1 MTPPIPTLSWLFA
14 SPPDRR
20 LLPSGRFA
28 GATPWLIGIMMFV
41 MMIVAATGLA
51 LAGGARLVREGIA
64 HRYSIQIADGRSSE
78 ARAAAAARAA
88 PGVIRAVPVP
98 EAELR
103 ETLEQW
109 LGPVAAGEGA
119 DLPLP
124 ALIDV
129 ELAPGADPATVAAA
143 VKRAVPSAQ
152 FIADQ
157 SRLAPMLTTLTAL
170 TLIAGLLVALIA
182 LATAAAVVLAT
193 RGALDTHRSTIEVMH
208 GIGATDL
215 QVTRLFQRK
224 IAIDA
229 LVGGTAGAVV
239 AALVLL
245 LVAGGEFDALGDWT
259 NGSLL
264 RGIDL
269 LVLAS
274 LPLLAAILA
283 TLVARTT
290 VLAALR
296 AQL

>member
-1 MTPPIPTLSWLFA
+1 MMMAWLFA
-14 SPPDRR
+14 SPADRR

-41 MMIVAATGLA
+41 MMVVAATGLG
-51 LAGGARLVREGIA
+51 LAGGARLVREGVA
-64 HRYSIQIADGRSSE
+64 HRYSIQIADGRASE
-78 ARAAAAARAA
+78 SRAVAAARGI
-88 PGVIRAVPVP
+88 PGVTRVAPVP

-103 ETLEQW
+103 ATLEQW

-129 ELAPGADPATVAAA
+129 ELAPGTDSNIVAAA
-143 VKRAVPSAQ
+143 IKRAVPSAQ

-157 SRLAPMLTTLTAL
+157 ARLAPMLGTLNALTAIAA
-170 TLIAGLLVALIA
+170 LIVLLIA

-193 RGALDTHRSTIEVMH
+193 RGALDTHRGTIDVLH

-224 IAIDA
+224 IALDA
-229 LVGGTAGAVV
+229 LIGGTAGGCV
-239 AALVLL
+239 AAVVLL
-245 LVAGGEFDALGDWT
+245 LVASGGLGAVGDWT
-259 NGSLL
+259 EGSLL
-264 RGIDL
+264 RWSD
-269 LVLAS
+269 LVLLAT

-283 TLVARTT
+283 TAVARST

>member
-1 MTPPIPTLSWLFA
+1 MTLDWLVA
-14 SPPDRR
+14 SPADRR
-20 LLPSGRFA
+20 LLPGGRFA

-41 MMIVAATGLA
+41 MVVVAATGLA
-51 LAGGARLVREGIA
+51 LAGGARLVSEGVA
-64 HRYSIQIADGRSSE
+64 HRYSIQIADGRASE
-78 ARAAAAARAA
+78 TRAVAAARSV
-88 PGVIRAVPVP
+88 PGVVRAQAVP

-103 ETLEQW
+103 ATLEQW

-129 ELAPGADPATVAAA
+129 ELAPGADPATVASA
-143 VKRAVPSAQ
+143 VKRAVPSAL

-157 SRLAPMLTTLTAL
+157 ARLAPMLGTLNAL
-170 TLIAGLLVALIA
+170 TLIAGLIVLLIA

-193 RGALDTHRSTIEVMH
+193 RGALDTHRGTIDVLH

-224 IAIDA
+224 IALDA
-229 LVGGTAGAVV
+229 LIGGISGALV
-239 AALVLL
+239 AAVVLL
-245 LVAGGEFDALGDWT
+245 LVAGGGLGAVGDWT
-259 NGSLL
+259 EGSLL
-264 RGIDL
+264 RWSDFVI
-269 LVLAS
+269 LAT

-283 TLVARTT
+283 TVVARST

>member
-1 MTPPIPTLSWLFA
+1 MMLDWLFA

-51 LAGGARLVREGIA
+51 LAGGARMVREGVA

-78 ARAAAAARAA
+78 ARAVAAVRTA
-88 PGVIRAVPVP
+88 PGVVRVVAVP

-103 ETLEQW
+103 DTLEQW

-124 ALIDV
+124 SLIDV
-129 ELAPGADPATVAAA
+129 ELAPGADPAAVGAA
-143 VKRAVPSAQ
+143 VRRAVPSAQ

-157 SRLAPMLTTLTAL
+157 SRLAPMLGTLTAL
-170 TLIAGLLVALIA
+170 TVVAALLVGLIA

-193 RGALDTHRSTIEVMH
+193 RGALDTHRGTIEVMH

-229 LVGGTAGAVV
+229 LIGGIAGAVV
-239 AALVLL
+239 AAVVLL
-245 LVAGGEFDALGDWT
+245 LVAGGGFGALGDWT

-264 RGIDL
+264 RPLD
-269 LVLAS
+269 LVLLAT

-283 TLVARTT
+283 TVVARTT

>member
-1 MTPPIPTLSWLFA
+1 MRPLPALSWLLA

-51 LAGGARLVREGIA
+51 LAGGARLGRDGVA
-64 HRYSIQIADGRSSE
+64 NRYSVQIADGRASE
-78 ARAAAAARAA
+78 GRALAAARAA
-88 PGVIRAVPVP
+88 PGVARATAVS

-103 ETLEQW
+103 ATLEQW

-124 ALIDV
+124 ALIELD
-129 ELAPGADPATVAAA
+129 LAPGADPAPVAAA
-143 VKRAVPSAQ
+143 VRRAVPSAQ
-152 FIADQ
+152 FVADQ
-157 SRLAPMLTTLTAL
+157 ARLAPMLGTLTAL
-170 TLIAGLLVALIA
+170 TVVAGLLVALIA

-193 RGALDTHRSTIEVMH
+193 RSALETHRGTIEVLH

-229 LVGGTAGAVV
+229 LIGGFAGGAV

-245 LVAGGEFDALGDWT
+245 LVAGGGFGALGDWT

-264 RGIDL
+264 GAGDL
-269 LVLAS
+269 LLLAA

-283 TLVARTT
+283 TVVARAT

>member
-1 MTPPIPTLSWLFA
+1 MMLDWLFA

-51 LAGGARLVREGIA
+51 LAGGARMVRDGVA
-64 HRYSIQIADGRSSE
+64 HRYSVQIADGRLSE
-78 ARAAAAARAA
+78 GRAIAAVRTA
-88 PGVIRAVPVP
+88 PGVVRAVAVS
-98 EAELR
+98 EADLR

-109 LGPVAAGEGA
+109 LGPVAAGEGS

-129 ELAPGADPATVAAA
+129 ELAPGADPALVGAA
-143 VKRAVPSAQ
+143 VKRAVPSAL

-157 SRLAPMLTTLTAL
+157 SRLAPMLGTLNAL
-170 TLIAGLLVALIA
+170 TLVAVLLVALIA

-193 RGALDTHRSTIEVMH
+193 RGALDTHRGTIEVMH

-229 LVGGTAGAVV
+229 LIGGSAGAVV
-239 AALVLL
+239 AAIVLL
-245 LVAGGEFDALGDWT
+245 LIAGGGFGALGDWT

-264 RGIDL
+264 RPVDL
-269 LVLAS
+269 LMLAS
-274 LPLLAAILA
+274 LPLFAAILA

>member
-1 MTPPIPTLSWLFA
+1 MLDWLPLRWLFA

-20 LLPSGRFA
+20 LLPGGRFA

-51 LAGGARLVREGIA
+51 LAGGARLVRDGVA
-64 HRYSIQIADGRSSE
+64 HRYSIQIADGRAQE
-78 ARAAAAARAA
+78 ARATAAARSA
-88 PGVIRAVPVP
+88 PGVVTAQPVP

-103 ETLEQW
+103 RTLEQW

-124 ALIDV
+124 ALIEV
-129 ELAPGADPATVAAA
+129 ELAPGADPAAVAAA
-143 VKRAVPSAQ
+143 VARAVPSAQ
-152 FIADQ
+152 FVADQ
-157 SRLAPMLTTLTAL
+157 ARLSPMLGTLTAL
-170 TLIAGLLVALIA
+170 MIVAGALVALIA

-193 RGALDTHRSTIEVMH
+193 RSALDTHRATIEVMH

-224 IAIDA
+224 IALDA
-229 LVGGTAGAVV
+229 LIGGTAGALL
-239 AALVLL
+239 AALVLI
-245 LVAGGEFDALGDWT
+245 LVASGGIGALGDWT
-259 NGSLL
+259 NGSVL
-264 RGIDL
+264 RWFDL
-269 LVLAS
+269 IMLAS
-274 LPLLAAILA
+274 LPLFAAILA
-283 TLVARTT
+283 TLVARAT

>member
-1 MTPPIPTLSWLFA
+1 MMMAWLFA
-14 SPPDRR
+14 SPADRR

-28 GATPWLIGIMMFV
+28 GATPWLIGIMRFV
-41 MMIVAATGLA
+41 MVVVAATGLA
-51 LAGGARLVREGIA
+51 LAGGARLVRDGVA
-64 HRYSIQIADGRSSE
+64 HRYSIQIADGRASE
-78 ARAAAAARAA
+78 ARAVAAARAA
-88 PGVIRAVPVP
+88 PGVTRGAPVP

-103 ETLEQW
+103 ATLEQW

-129 ELAPGADPATVAAA
+129 ELAPGSDPAAVAA
-143 VKRAVPSAQ
+143 VVTRAVPSAQ

-157 SRLAPMLTTLTAL
+157 SRLAPMLGTLTAL
-170 TLIAGLLVALIA
+170 TAIASLIVLLIA

-193 RGALDTHRSTIEVMH
+193 RGALDTHRGTIDVLH

-224 IAIDA
+224 IALEA
-229 LVGGTAGAVV
+229 LIGGTAGAIV
-239 AALVLL
+239 AGIVLA
-245 LVAGGEFDALGDWT
+245 LVAGLGALGDWT
-259 NGSLL
+259 DGSLL

-269 LVLAS
+269 LILVA

-283 TLVARTT
+283 TVVARST

-296 AQL
+296 GQL

>member
-1 MTPPIPTLSWLFA
+1 MTLDWLFA
-14 SPPDRR
+14 SPADRR
-20 LLPSGRFA
+20 LLPGGRFA

-41 MMIVAATGLA
+41 MMVVAATGLA
-51 LAGGARLVREGIA
+51 LAGGARLVREGVA
-64 HRYSIQIADGRSSE
+64 HRYSIQIADGRASE
-78 ARAAAAARAA
+78 ARAVAAAQSA
-88 PGVIRAVPVP
+88 PGVKRAVAVP

-103 ETLEQW
+103 ATLEQW

-129 ELAPGADPATVAAA
+129 ELAPDADPAAVAAA
-143 VKRAVPSAQ
+143 VTRAVPSAL

-157 SRLAPMLTTLTAL
+157 ARLGPMLGTLNALTA
-170 TLIAGLLVALIA
+170 IAGLIVLLIA

-193 RGALDTHRSTIEVMH
+193 RGALDTHRGTIDVLH

-224 IAIDA
+224 IALDA
-229 LVGGTAGAVV
+229 LIGGTSGGIV
-239 AALVLL
+239 AAIVLM
-245 LVAGGEFDALGDWT
+245 LVAGGGLGAVGDWT
-259 NGSLL
+259 DGSLL
-264 RGIDL
+264 RWSDL
-269 LVLAS
+269 VILAA

-283 TLVARTT
+283 TVVARST

>member
-1 MTPPIPTLSWLFA
+1 MLDWLFA

-20 LLPSGRFA
+20 LLPGGRFA

-41 MMIVAATGLA
+41 MMIVAAAGLA
-51 LAGGARLVREGIA
+51 LAGGARLVREGVE
-64 HRYSIQIADGRSSE
+64 HRYSIQIADGRTQE
-78 ARAAAAARAA
+78 ARAVAAARAA
-88 PGVIRAVPVP
+88 PGVVSATPVP

-103 ETLEQW
+103 RILEQW

-129 ELAPGADPATVAAA
+129 ELAPGADPAAVSAA
-143 VKRAVPSAQ
+143 VARAVPAAQ

-157 SRLAPMLTTLTAL
+157 ARLSPMLGTLTAL
-170 TLIAGLLVALIA
+170 MFVAGSLVALIA

-193 RGALDTHRSTIEVMH
+193 RSALDTHRATIEVMH
-208 GIGATDL
+208 GIGATDV

-224 IAIDA
+224 IALDA
-229 LVGGTAGAVV
+229 LFGGISGGLL
-239 AALVLL
+239 AALILL
-245 LVAGGEFDALGDWT
+245 LVASGGIGALGDWT

-264 RGIDL
+264 RWLDL
-269 LVLAS
+269 AILAA
-274 LPLLAAILA
+274 LPMIAAILA
-283 TLVARTT
+283 TVVARAT
-290 VLAALR
+290 VLRALR

>member
-1 MTPPIPTLSWLFA
+1 MMLDWLLA
-14 SPPDRR
+14 SPLDRR

-64 HRYSIQIADGRSSE
+64 HRYSIQIADGRASE
-78 ARAAAAARAA
+78 ARAAAAVRRA
-88 PGVIRAVPVP
+88 PGVVRAVPVP

-103 ETLEQW
+103 ATLEQW

-124 ALIDV
+124 SLIEV
-129 ELAPGADPATVAAA
+129 ELAPGADPAAIAATV
-143 VKRAVPSAQ
+143 RGAVPSAQ

-170 TLIAGLLVALIA
+170 TFIAALLVALIA

-193 RGALDTHRSTIEVMH
+193 RGALDTHRGTIEVMH

-229 LVGGTAGAVV
+229 LIGGVAGAFV

-245 LVAGGEFDALGDWT
+245 LVAGGQFDALGDWT

-269 LVLAS
+269 VMLAS

>member
-1 MTPPIPTLSWLFA
+1 MMLGWLFA

-41 MMIVAATGLA
+41 MMVVAATGLA
-51 LAGGARLVREGIA
+51 LAGGARLVREGVE
-64 HRYSIQIADGRSSE
+64 HRYSIQIADGRSRE
-78 ARAAAAARAA
+78 ARAVTAARTA
-88 PGVIRAVPVP
+88 PGVVRAEPVP

-103 ETLEQW
+103 STLEQW

-129 ELAPGADPATVAAA
+129 ELAPGVDPAAVAAA
-143 VKRAVPSAQ
+143 VRRAVPSAQ
-152 FIADQ
+152 FIADR
-157 SRLAPMLTTLTAL
+157 SRLSPMLGTLTAL
-170 TLIAGLLVALIA
+170 TLIAALLVALIA
-182 LATAAAVVLAT
+182 FATAAAVVLAT
-193 RGALDTHRSTIEVMH
+193 RGALDTHRGTIEVMH

-224 IAIDA
+224 IALDA
-229 LVGGTAGAVV
+229 LLGGVAGAVV

-245 LVAGGEFDALGDWT
+245 LVAGGGSSMLGDWT
-259 NGSLL
+259 TGSLL
-264 RGIDL
+264 RVIDL
-269 LVLAS
+269 VMLAA

-283 TLVARTT
+283 TLVARAT

>member
-1 MTPPIPTLSWLFA
+1 
-14 SPPDRR
+14 
-20 LLPSGRFA
+20 
-28 GATPWLIGIMMFV
+28 
-41 MMIVAATGLA
+41 
-51 LAGGARLVREGIA
+51 
-64 HRYSIQIADGRSSE
+64 
-78 ARAAAAARAA
+78 
-88 PGVIRAVPVP
+88 
-98 EAELR
+98 
-103 ETLEQW
+103 
-109 LGPVAAGEGA
+109 
-119 DLPLP
+119 LPLP

-129 ELAPGADPATVAAA
+129 ELSPGADTAAVAAA

-157 SRLAPMLTTLTAL
+157 SRLAPMLGTLTAL
-170 TLIAGLLVALIA
+170 TIVAVLLVALIA

-193 RGALDTHRSTIEVMH
+193 RGALDTHRGTIEVMH
-208 GIGATDL
+208 GIGATDM

-229 LVGGTAGAVV
+229 LIGGTAGAVV

-245 LVAGGEFDALGDWT
+245 LVAGGGFGALGDWT

-264 RGIDL
+264 RAVDL
-269 LVLAS
+269 ILLAA

-283 TLVARTT
+283 TVVARAT

>member
-1 MTPPIPTLSWLFA
+1 MMLGWLFA

-20 LLPSGRFA
+20 LLPGGRYA
-28 GATPWLIGIMMFV
+28 GATAWLIGIMMFV
-41 MMIVAATGLA
+41 MMTVAAAGLA
-51 LAGGARLVREGIA
+51 LAGGARLVRDGVA
-64 HRYSIQIADGRSSE
+64 HRYSVQIADGR
-78 ARAAAAARAA
+78 AQQAAALAAVRAA
-88 PGVIRAVPVP
+88 PGVTAATAVP

-103 ETLEQW
+103 RTLEQW

-129 ELAPGADPATVAAA
+129 DLAPGADPALVAAA
-143 VKRAVPSAQ
+143 VQRAVPQAQ
-152 FIADQ
+152 FVADQ
-157 SRLAPMLTTLTAL
+157 ARLSPMLGTLAAL
-170 TLIAGLLVALIA
+170 TLVAAALVALIA

-193 RGALDTHRSTIEVMH
+193 RSALDTHRSTIEVMH

-229 LVGGTAGAVV
+229 LIGGFGGAIV
-239 AALVLL
+239 AALVLV
-245 LVAGGEFDALGDWT
+245 LVASGGIGALGDWT

-264 RGIDL
+264 RWTDVAI
-269 LVLAS
+269 LAS
-274 LPLLAAILA
+274 LPLVAAILA
-283 TLVARTT
+283 TLVARVT
-290 VLAALR
+290 VLRALR

>member
-1 MTPPIPTLSWLFA
+1 MMLGWLFA

-41 MMIVAATGLA
+41 MMVVAATGLA
-51 LAGGARLVREGIA
+51 LAGGARLVREGVE

-78 ARAAAAARAA
+78 ARAVAAARTA
-88 PGVIRAVPVP
+88 PGVVRAEAVP

-103 ETLEQW
+103 ATLEQW

-129 ELAPGADPATVAAA
+129 ELAPGADPASIATA
-143 VKRAVPSAQ
+143 VQRAVPSAQ
-152 FIADQ
+152 FIADR
-157 SRLAPMLTTLTAL
+157 SRLSPMLGTLTAL
-170 TLIAGLLVALIA
+170 TLIAALLVALIA
-182 LATAAAVVLAT
+182 FATAAAVVLAT
-193 RGALDTHRSTIEVMH
+193 RGALDTHRGTIEVMH

-224 IAIDA
+224 IALDA
-229 LVGGTAGAVV
+229 LLGGVAGAVV

-245 LVAGGEFDALGDWT
+245 LVAGGGSSMLGDWT
-259 NGSLL
+259 TGSLL
-264 RGIDL
+264 RVIDL
-269 LVLAS
+269 VMLAA

-283 TLVARTT
+283 TVVARAT